1 MRKRSVLGAT
11 LVVTLV
17 LSGCGLF
24 TDEETVTVAAAQE
37 QFCSD
42 VEQYVTAIG
51 EYGGLFQD
59 VELTVGDVKSAQD
72 ELEPAREAVIDSG
85 NAFQEA
91 VNSDPTAGVSIDL
104 VEPESIEAV
113 EEAEDAFADASEI
126 DDDTPFLD
134 AGVYFTSAAYQ
145 LEVAWT
151 RLFADAGC
159 VEDEDEAQAKQWVS
173 DYVTAMQTDLST
185 VGYYEGKIDGIY
197 GPMTIAAVED
207 LQRDSGLPVTGLL
220 DPASQTV
227 LQGLLGQRES
237 AQVGALQGI
246 LISTGYYTGP
256 VDGQWSRQVEDA
268 LKALQTDLG
277 VPATGEVDAATLR
290 AFEQALTEA
299 GQPPVT
305 APTQPGAATT
315 VPPETPT
322 TAPVAPTSTAAPATT
337 VPAEGTGILDVL
349 AEAGQ
354 FTQLLAALDAAGL
367 TETLTGPGP
376 FTLFAPTDEAFE
388 QMDALPTDP
397 DDLAALLLYHLV
409 EDELTGFEIQA
420 TPSLT
425 TAQGT
430 DIAVTVDLGQIILN
444 GSSTVTVS
452 NVTASN
458 GIAHVVNSVLLPTG

>member
-1 MRKRSVLGAT
+1 MSKRSVVGAM
-11 LVVTLV
+11 VAATLV

-24 TDEETVTVAAAQE
+24 GDGETITVAAAQE

-42 VEQYVTAIG
+42 MEQYVTAIG

-126 DDDTPFLD
+126 DDDTPLVE

-159 VEDEDEAQAKQWVS
+159 VEEDAQAQAKQWVS
-173 DYVTAMQTDLST
+173 DYVTAIQTDLST

-237 AQVGALQGI
+237 LRLRFSRHSHKHRLLHRPGRRSVVTPGRGCAQ
-246 LISTGYYTGP
+246 GP
-256 VDGQWSRQVEDA
+256 AD
-268 LKALQTDLG
+268 
-277 VPATGEVDAATLR
+277 
-290 AFEQALTEA
+290 
-299 GQPPVT
+299 
-305 APTQPGAATT
+305 
-315 VPPETPT
+315 
-322 TAPVAPTSTAAPATT
+322 
-337 VPAEGTGILDVL
+337 
-349 AEAGQ
+349 
-354 FTQLLAALDAAGL
+354 
-367 TETLTGPGP
+367 GPGSAGDWRGRRRHASC
-376 FTLFAPTDEAFE
+376 FRAGARR
-388 QMDALPTDP
+388 
-397 DDLAALLLYHLV
+397 
-409 EDELTGFEIQA
+409 GRA
-420 TPSLT
+420 TP
-425 TAQGT
+425 G
-430 DIAVTVDLGQIILN
+430 D
-444 GSSTVTVS
+444 GSYP
-452 NVTASN
+452 A
-458 GIAHVVNSVLLPTG
+458 GRRDHPPTGDADHGTRRANLDGCSRDDHPRRDDWNPGCPCRGRSIHSALGCP

>member
-1 MRKRSVLGAT
+1 MVAA
-11 LVVTLV
+11 TLV

-24 TDEETVTVAAAQE
+24 GDGETITVAAAQE

-42 VEQYVTAIG
+42 MEQYVTAIG

-126 DDDTPFLD
+126 DDDTPLVE

-159 VEDEDEAQAKQWVS
+159 VEEDAQAQAKQWVS
-173 DYVTAMQTDLST
+173 DYVTAIQTDLST

-290 AFEQALTEA
+290 AFEQALAEA

-315 VPPETPT
+315 LPPETPT

-337 VPAEGTGILDVL
+337 IPAETIGILDVL

-367 TETLTGPGP
+367 TDTLTGPGP
-376 FTLFAPTDEAFE
+376 FTLFAPTDEAFA

-397 DDLAALLLYHLV
+397 DDLAAVLLYHLV
-409 EDELTGFEIQA
+409 EDELTGFEIQ
-420 TPSLT
+420 TMPSLT
-425 TAQGT
+425 TAQGA

-452 NVTASN
+452 NVAASN
-458 GIAHVVNSVLLPTG
+458 GIAHVVNRVLLPTG